1 MDKDLIFKQDAID
14 AMQRLEDEDIETYGV
29 KIQEG
34 FDGERAIE
42 ALNSIE
48 AVRVHG
54 TFNRE
59 ELMSV
64 LASYFSIGDSYTYE
78 LNRVKEAFY
87 IGTMTLEDFVEWDE
101 DNVSDL
107 CDYIM
112 DKLFYD
118 KKERQVD

>member
-48 AVRVHG
+48 AVRVPG